1 MIDNNS
7 NFNSDKKPQNII
19 KKYINLLNSLVLSLK
34 NNPLKYLQELSDES
48 TIFELIVEIEP
59 NFEKTPFNNKVE
71 LINDLNLEN
80 RYKNFVSIF
89 KAVENYN
96 NKSKTKDKFTKE
108 TNFTKTI
115 NINDLI
121 NNDQEQLLNIA
132 EMLCFL
138 TIISSN
144 KNYFIEK
151 VNEIE
156 DNQISNLYYSIIEKY
171 ITFKIDESTSSVVK
185 KANLFTNQVQVQN
198 VKTFNLKSNVN
209 KNFIRELNLRELPN
223 LVEEQSRNI
232 INPPKT
238 IIITGYED
246 IISDKEEGSNKNKNI
261 SNIIN
266 YENLNKE
273 YEKEK
278 TILQDEINNLNKE
291 ITKWKENNQ
300 NLEKDK
306 KKLEENVIE
315 LKDINNKL
323 QEEIIENKNK
333 EEMKEKNEYNTINKE
348 LNDVYQ
354 IIENLKKENFKLNK
368 IIDQINNDKI
378 NLEIK
383 LKDAELN
390 IQKLNIENEKIKDEE
405 KIKEN
410 NYNENFFNDK
420 KTINNLKEEL
430 NNQIKINEKI
440 KKENQLLISENEK
453 YKNEIINNIINQNKE
468 NNKNAINE
476 NNTKD
481 SITTSNENELK
492 TEIQKLKQKLEE
504 KDEKIKKLEEI
515 NLEKEKDK
523 GEDVNFYKK
532 SYEEQKIRVNE
543 EHKLISE
550 SLYKLAIHFMTL
562 KDDLQKR
569 INSSNTDK

>member
-1 MIDNNS
+1 MIDNNNS
-7 NFNSDKKPQNII
+7 NSDKKPQNII
-19 KKYINLLNSLVLSLK
+19 KKYINLLNSLILSLK
-34 NNPLKYLQELSDES
+34 NNPLKDLQELSDES
-48 TIFELIVEIEP
+48 NIYKLIVEIEP

-80 RYKNFVSIF
+80 RYNNFVTLFNS
-89 KAVENYN
+89 VEKYN
-96 NKSKTKDKFTKE
+96 NESKTKDKFTKE
-108 TNFTKTI
+108 TNFAKTI

-121 NNDQEQLLNIA
+121 NNDLEQLIKIA

-151 VNEIE
+151 VNEID

-185 KANLFTNQVQVQN
+185 KTNIFSNQVQN
-198 VKTFNLKSNVN
+198 VKSFNLKSNEN
-209 KNFIRELNLRELPN
+209 KKYIRELNLRELPN
-223 LVEEQSRNI
+223 LTEEKT
-232 INPPKT
+232 INMTSPPKA

-246 IISDKEEGSNKNKNI
+246 IINEKGEDKNKNKI
-261 SNIIN
+261 NIIN
-266 YENLNKE
+266 NDNFAQD
-273 YEKEK
+273 EKEK
-278 TILQDEINNLNKE
+278 KLLQDEIDNLNQE
-291 ITKWKENNQ
+291 IAKLKENCQ

-306 KKLEENVIE
+306 KMLEDNVNE
-315 LKDINNKL
+315 LKDINDKL
-323 QEEIIENKNK
+323 QKEIIENKNK
-333 EEMKEKNEYNTINKE
+333 EELNEKKENNDINDINNINKE
-348 LNDVYQ
+348 ELNDAYKT
-354 IIENLKKENFKLNK
+354 IENLKNENAELFK
-368 IIDQINNDKI
+368 IIEQINNDKN

-383 LKDAELN
+383 LKDLELN
-390 IQKLNIENEKIKDEE
+390 IQKLNTENEKIKEEE

-410 NYNENFFNDK
+410 NYNESICNEKN
-420 KTINNLKEEL
+420 TIENLKEQL
-430 NNQIKINEKI
+430 DNQIKINAKI
-440 KKENQLLISENEK
+440 KEEKEILLLDNEK
-453 YKNEIINNIINQNKE
+453 YKNEISNNNIIPNKE
-468 NNKNAINE
+468 SNKNAINE

-481 SITTSNENELK
+481 TITSSENELK
-492 TEIQKLKQKLEE
+492 SEILKLKQDLAE

-515 NLEKEKDK
+515 NIEKDK
-523 GEDVNFYKK
+523 GDDVNFYKK

-569 INSSNTDK
+569 INSSNSDK

>member
-1 MIDNNS
+1 MIDNS
-7 NFNSDKKPQNII
+7 NNNSDKKPQNVI
-19 KKYINLLNSLVLSLK
+19 KKYINLLNSLILSLK
-34 NNPLKYLQELSDES
+34 NNPLKDLQELSDES
-48 TIFELIVEIEP
+48 NIYKLIIEIEP

-80 RYKNFVSIF
+80 RYNNFVTLF
-89 KAVENYN
+89 NAVEKYN
-96 NKSKTKDKFTKE
+96 NESKTKDKFTKE

-115 NINDLI
+115 IINDLI
-121 NNDQEQLLNIA
+121 NNDLEQLLKIA

-151 VNEIE
+151 VNEID

-185 KANLFTNQVQVQN
+185 KTNIFSNQVQN
-198 VKTFNLKSNVN
+198 VKSFNLRSNENN
-209 KNFIRELNLRELPN
+209 KYIRELNLRELPN
-223 LVEEQSRNI
+223 LTEEKT
-232 INPPKT
+232 INVTSPPKA

-246 IISDKEEGSNKNKNI
+246 ITNEKEENKNEIK

-266 YENLNKE
+266 NNNFEQD
-273 YEKEK
+273 EKEK
-278 TILQDEINNLNKE
+278 KKLQDEIDNLNQQIAKL
-291 ITKWKENNQ
+291 KENCQ

-306 KKLEENVIE
+306 KMLEDNLNE

-323 QEEIIENKNK
+323 QKEIIENKNK
-333 EEMKEKNEYNTINKE
+333 EELNEKKENNDINSINKE
-348 LNDVYQ
+348 ELNDAYKT
-354 IIENLKKENFKLNK
+354 IENLKNENAELFK
-368 IIDQINNDKI
+368 IIEQINNDKN

-383 LKDAELN
+383 LKDLELN
-390 IQKLNIENEKIKDEE
+390 IQKLNTENEKIKEEE

-410 NYNENFFNDK
+410 NYNESICNDK
-420 KTINNLKEEL
+420 NTIENLKEQL
-430 NNQIKINEKI
+430 DNQIKINEKI
-440 KKENQLLISENEK
+440 KEEKEILLLDNEK
-453 YKNEIINNIINQNKE
+453 YKNEINNNIIIQSKE

-481 SITTSNENELK
+481 TITSSENELK
-492 TEIQKLKQKLEE
+492 SEIQKLKQDLAE

-515 NLEKEKDK
+515 NTEKEKDK

-569 INSSNTDK
+569 INSSNSDK

>member
-1 MIDNNS
+1 MTDNNNS
-7 NFNSDKKPQNII
+7 NSDKKPQNII
-19 KKYINLLNSLVLSLK
+19 KKYINLLNSLILSLK
-34 NNPLKYLQELSDES
+34 NNPLKDLQELSDES
-48 TIFELIVEIEP
+48 NIYKLIVEIEP

-80 RYKNFVSIF
+80 RYNNFVTLF
-89 KAVENYN
+89 NAVEKYN
-96 NKSKTKDKFTKE
+96 NESKTKDKFTKE

-115 NINDLI
+115 IINDLI
-121 NNDQEQLLNIA
+121 NNDLEQLLKIA

-151 VNEIE
+151 VNEID

>member
-1 MIDNNS
+1 MIDNNNS
-7 NFNSDKKPQNII
+7 NSDKKPQNII
-19 KKYINLLNSLVLSLK
+19 KKYINLLNSLILSLK
-34 NNPLKYLQELSDES
+34 NNPLKDLQELSDES
-48 TIFELIVEIEP
+48 NIYKLIVEIEP

-80 RYKNFVSIF
+80 RYNNFVTLF
-89 KAVENYN
+89 NAVEKYN
-96 NKSKTKDKFTKE
+96 NESKTKDKFTKE

-115 NINDLI
+115 IINELI
-121 NNDQEQLLNIA
+121 NNDLEQLIKIA

-151 VNEIE
+151 VNEID

-185 KANLFTNQVQVQN
+185 KTNIFSNQVQN
-198 VKTFNLKSNVN
+198 VKSFNLRSNENN
-209 KNFIRELNLRELPN
+209 KYIRELNLRELPN
-223 LVEEQSRNI
+223 LTEEKT
-232 INPPKT
+232 INVTSPPKA

-246 IISDKEEGSNKNKNI
+246 ITNEKEENKNEIK

-266 YENLNKE
+266 NNNFEQD
-273 YEKEK
+273 EKEK
-278 TILQDEINNLNKE
+278 KLLQDEIDNLNQE
-291 ITKWKENNQ
+291 IAKLKENCQ

-306 KKLEENVIE
+306 KMLEDNLNE

-323 QEEIIENKNK
+323 QKEIIENKNK
-333 EEMKEKNEYNTINKE
+333 EELNEKKENNDINSINKE
-348 LNDVYQ
+348 ELNDAYKT
-354 IIENLKKENFKLNK
+354 IENLKNENAELFK
-368 IIDQINNDKI
+368 IIEQINNDKN

-383 LKDAELN
+383 LKDLELN
-390 IQKLNIENEKIKDEE
+390 IQKLNTENEKIKEEE

-410 NYNENFFNDK
+410 NYNESICNDK
-420 KTINNLKEEL
+420 NTIENLKEQL
-430 NNQIKINEKI
+430 DNQIKINEKI
-440 KKENQLLISENEK
+440 KEEKEILLSDNEK
-453 YKNEIINNIINQNKE
+453 YKNEINNNIIIQSKE

-481 SITTSNENELK
+481 TITSSENELK
-492 TEIQKLKQKLEE
+492 SEIQKLKQDLAE

-515 NLEKEKDK
+515 NTEKEKDK

-569 INSSNTDK
+569 INSSNSDK